1 MKHYKTETFEQI
13 EGFVDDYRWHHHFN
27 PSIVEI
33 ADELQMARATVARY
47 LHRMTELGILQ
58 YNGPRSIVTKKSIN
72 EGRMIASP
80 MRGTIKY

>member
-47 LHRMTELGILQ
+47 LHRMTEL
-58 YNGPRSIVTKKSIN
+58 
-72 EGRMIASP
+72 
-80 MRGTIKY
+80 